1 MLLTIQ
7 TKVVTDIYAG
17 ERLLKTMEAFNKAC
31 NHISEFAWDNKIFG
45 KIRLQQN
52 LYYNIREKF
61 NLSAQMAVRA
71 VAKVSESYKIERNH
85 KHTFKEHGAV
95 VYDQR
100 ILSFKALD
108 EISILTLDGRITCPV
123 LIGGYRPLEKRYIRG
138 QADLCYRNGEFF
150 LYVVVDVP
158 EQELNESPTG
168 IIGVD
173 MGIVNIATTSEGKN
187 YSGDQAKQTRK
198 KYAKLKASLQSVGTW
213 NAKKHLKKLAKKE
226 RRFKKDLNH
235 TIAKDIVS
243 TAKDTNQAI
252 AIEDLGG
259 IRMRGKTAGKAHR
272 DSLDRWAFYE
282 LRSFIEYKAKLEG
295 VPVYA
300 VDPKYT
306 SQMCSICGHTSKSNR
321 KTQSDFACT
330 NCGHTMNADL
340 NAAINIQ
347 YRAAVNQPMALR
359 PELSFREVGSASQL
373 ALAVGR

>member
-7 TKVVTDIYAG
+7 AKVVTDIYAG
-17 ERLLKTMEAFNKAC
+17 ERLLKTMEIFNKAC
-31 NHISEFAWDNKIFG
+31 NDISDVAWETKTFSKI
-45 KIRLQQN
+45 KLHH
-52 LYYNIREKF
+52 LVYYDMREKYS
-61 NLSAQMAVRA
+61 LSSQMAVRA
-71 VAKVSESYKIERNH
+71 IGKVFESYRTERSH

-108 EISILTLDGRITCPV
+108 KISILTLDGRITCPV

-158 EQELNESPTG
+158 EQECNASPTG

-187 YSGDQAKQTRK
+187 YSGDQATRTRK

-213 NAKKHLKKLAKKE
+213 NAKKHLKNIARKE
-226 RRFKKDLNH
+226 RRFKKNLNH

-252 AIEDLGG
+252 AIEDLDG
-259 IRMRGKTAGKAHR
+259 IRQRGKTAGKAQR

-282 LRSFIEYKAKLEG
+282 LRSFIEYKAKLAG

-300 VDPKYT
+300 VDPHHT
-306 SQMCSICGHTSKSNR
+306 SQMCPLCGHTSKANR
-321 KTQSDFACT
+321 RTQADFACT
-330 NCGHTMNADL
+330 RCGHTMNADL

-359 PELSFREVGSASQL
+359 PELSFREDGSASQP
-373 ALAVGR
+373 ALAVGS